1 MQLAFGNG
9 KTFINLLICH
19 YVAKIL
25 GEKVVYVTL
34 YSSLKRDVVDKYRK
48 VGATGFEVIEEADLF

>member
-1 MQLAFGNG
+1 MQLASGNG

-34 YSSLKRDVVDKYRK
+34 YSSLKRDVVDKKR
-48 VGATGFEVIEEADLF
+48 